1 MGEGQSLRTG
11 ETDSGLAAS
20 HGKRVLLRGNFQARK
35 AFKYDGRRM
44 MVRKYASALAV
55 FVVLLAVLPL
65 AAQSP
70 SQADLSAIHQ
80 IKEAG
85 FGDSKVME
93 IMSYLT
99 DVYGPR
105 LTNSPN
111 IKEAAN
117 WTTTKLKEWQLANV
131 HREQWARSAA
141 AGPMNVFP
149 PR

>member
-85 FGDSKVME
+85 FGDKSAWLGAEPPKAE
-93 IMSYLT
+93 PPTNHEY
-99 DVYGPR
+99 R
-105 LTNSPN
+105 LTHSHTFAPSSSDRR
-111 IKEAAN
+111 I
-117 WTTTKLKEWQLANV
+117 
-131 HREQWARSAA
+131 
-141 AGPMNVFP
+141 
-149 PR
+149 